1 MTRLELLAGQL
12 DAEALD
18 HEKQAPQQIF
28 SQRLEF
34 WQLCLEAKRLVS
46 EKLLPVEIKDGY
58 PPGAK
63 VEVIK
68 R

>member
-28 SQRLEF
+28 SQGMDF
-34 WQLCLEAKRLVS
+34 WQLCLEAKRLVM
-46 EKLLPVEIKDGY
+46 EQKTVTP
-58 PPGAK
+58 K
-63 VEVIK
+63 VEAINPIYKEAGK

>member
-12 DAEALD
+12 DEQALD

-28 SQRLEF
+28 TQGLEF
-34 WQLCLEAKRLVS
+34 WRLCLEAKRLLM
-46 EKLLPVEIKDGY
+46 EKPLPLEVKKGY
-58 PPGAK
+58 PPGST

>member
-12 DAEALD
+12 DAEAAD

-28 SQRLEF
+28 VQGLEF
-34 WQLCLEAKRLVS
+34 WKLCLEAKRLIQ
-46 EKLLPVEIKDGY
+46 EKPLPLGLNNSY